1 MRLMNWIAIALGA
14 LLISGCAYMDPEERE
29 FMSRNVLHPGMDADE
44 RAFWYSGW
52 RKPGMM
58 DQ

>member
-1 MRLMNWIAIALGA
+1 MTLKNWSAIALGA
-14 LLISGCAYMDPEERE
+14 LLLSGCANMDGEDRE
-29 FMSRNVLHPGMDADE
+29 FYSRNVMHPGMDADE

-52 RKPGMM
+52 WKPGQI